1 MKIDL
6 TKNFV
11 KYVGSKRKA
20 ISLVNTLAEKDGDRV
35 TSYSTS
41 MSGRYINYVEGLQ
54 KNFKWTYMGSSKKLS
69 VFYIDGREKPVEKE
83 PKNTY
88 FVIWVEGLSS
98 FYGEKIKKFGTD
110 GIEYTLKMTEA
121 MRVLPKDVPAMR
133 EKLRELGVAEWVIES
148 GNTFA
153 KTFYAPKGTLFNF

>member
-1 MKIDL
+1 MKINL
-6 TKNFV
+6 KKNFF
-11 KYVGSKRKA
+11 KYVGSKNKA
-20 ISLVNTLAEKDGDRV
+20 ILLVSKLAEADGDRV
-35 TSYSTS
+35 DSYTTSRA
-41 MSGRYINYVEGLQ
+41 GRYINTVRGEQ
-54 KNFKWTYMGSSKKLS
+54 KNFRWTYFGDTKEVS
-69 VFYIDGREKPVEKE
+69 VVYTDGRAKPVDKE

-98 FYGEKIKKFGTD
+98 FYGEKVKRFGTN

-133 EKLRELGVAEWVIES
+133 EKLREFGVAEWVIES

-153 KTFYAPKGTLFNF
+153 KTFYAPAGTLFKN